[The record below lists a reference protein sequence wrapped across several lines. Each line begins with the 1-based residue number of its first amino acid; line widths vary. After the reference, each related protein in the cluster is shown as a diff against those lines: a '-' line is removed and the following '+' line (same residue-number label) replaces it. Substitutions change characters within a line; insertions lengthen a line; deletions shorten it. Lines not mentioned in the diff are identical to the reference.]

1 MPASHHRDQRDAKD
15 AECLSR
21 SQAGCGF
28 QDGRFKFIKP
38 DYDFNVK
45 ELEDMKMKEYTLEEL
60 SEFNG
65 KNGKTYVVYDGQVY
79 DVSNSYLWEDG
90 THQGLHESGKDL
102 TEDMMKRL
110 TDQKSLRTILLS
122 GL

>member
-1 MPASHHRDQRDAKD
+1 M
-15 AECLSR
+15 
-21 SQAGCGF
+21 
-28 QDGRFKFIKP
+28 
-38 DYDFNVK
+38 K
-45 ELEDMKMKEYTLEEL
+45 ELDDMKMKEYTLEEL

-102 TEDMMKRL
+102 TEDMDEAPHGPEVFKDYPVVGTL
-110 TDQKSLRTILLS
+110 KK
-122 GL
+122 

>member
-1 MPASHHRDQRDAKD
+1 M
-15 AECLSR
+15 
-21 SQAGCGF
+21 
-28 QDGRFKFIKP
+28 
-38 DYDFNVK
+38 K

-102 TEDMMKRL
+102 TEDMDEAPHGPEVFKDYPVVGTL
-110 TDQKSLRTILLS
+110 KK
-122 GL
+122 